1 MVSKGAFQIYT
12 TGQLERATGI
22 TERTISYYNSLGLLS
37 LEKKHGKKMVTNDD
51 LILLVKIFIMKIT
64 GKKLK
69 NIRTIVLEQKHPI
82 CELVRDLEKKN
93 DQIID
98 LLIRLKQ
105 FDKKQNQNKDILPLL
120 LHMNSFLQSYVE

>member
-1 MVSKGAFQIYT
+1 
-12 TGQLERATGI
+12 
-22 TERTISYYNSLGLLS
+22 
-37 LEKKHGKKMVTNDD
+37 MVTNDD